1 VRARARAAAAAA
13 ALLIG
18 LACGRSDVY
27 VGTGEVREV
36 DRENRQLVI
45 AHEEIK
51 GLMPPMTMSFDVA
64 DPALLDR
71 TAPGQRIEFDLEAK
85 ENRFRILAIRA
96 EGVVAGAVR
105 HPSHSGIANANDPA
119 PDFTLTDQNGKS
131 VTLASLRGQVL
142 LVDFIFTRCP
152 GPCPILTARHVELQ
166 KSLAPELASKV
177 HFVSISLDPEYDTPE
192 RLAEYGRARGADLEH
207 WSFLTGPPDQVA
219 DVVKRWGV
227 GTLRTPDGQLEH
239 VVATFLV
246 DGKGQ
251 IAKRWLG
258 LEAPVGDLRAEV
270 TALAGGEKAGS

>member
-1 VRARARAAAAAA
+1 VRARRVTATVAA
-13 ALLIG
+13 ALL
-18 LACGRSDVY
+18 LALGCGRSDVY

-45 AHEEIK
+45 AHEEIP

-71 TAPGQRIEFDLEAK
+71 TAPGQRVEFDLEAK
-85 ENRFRILAIRA
+85 QNRFRILAIRA
-96 EGVVAGAVR
+96 EGAVAGAVR
-105 HPSHSGIANANDPA
+105 HPSHSAIASANDPA
-119 PDFTLTDQNGKS
+119 PDFSLTDQDGHS

-152 GPCPILTARHVELQ
+152 GPCPILTSRHVELQ
-166 KSLAPELASKV
+166 KSLPPEAVSRV
-177 HFVSISLDPEYDTPE
+177 HFVSISLDPEWDTPE
-192 RLAEYGRARGADLEH
+192 RLREYGLARGADLGH
-207 WSFLTGPPDQVA
+207 WSFLTGPKDDVA

-227 GTLRTPDGQLEH
+227 GTLRTADGQLEH

-246 DGKGQ
+246 DAKGQ

-258 LEAPVGDLRAEV
+258 LEAPVGDLRTEV
-270 TALAGGEKAGS
+270 TALAQKAGS